1 MSFKNSVIMIKMR
14 WSHHNVFTCPWY
26 AYDINKS
33 VTLHN
38 GQGKE
43 RYCLAYTIFFV
54 ICRKTN

>member
-43 RYCLAYTIFFV
+43 RYCLAYTIF
-54 ICRKTN
+54 CDLS